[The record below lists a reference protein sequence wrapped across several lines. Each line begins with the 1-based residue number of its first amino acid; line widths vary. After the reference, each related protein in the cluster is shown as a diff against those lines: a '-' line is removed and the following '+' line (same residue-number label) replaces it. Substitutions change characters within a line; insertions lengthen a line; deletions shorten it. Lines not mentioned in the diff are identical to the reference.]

1 MAGRSRFSNWH
12 VTISSNLP
20 NNAANRA
27 SFTAALDEGLRYAQ
41 NNIWLWLRMS
51 DGTQLD
57 AAERREV
64 IRTRAR
70 VGLEHGARNNPAPH
84 AHILLEVTHR
94 LQVRA
99 NYARLREAIFQGMRD
114 SGRLAAAQIRGQNFH
129 VDFIPY
135 DQVHNTLHYISKDGP
150 GNAQDPALRAADWG
164 EPVVMRTQAGEVFN
178 PDYDGGTDT
187 ADLGAAGVVQLP
199 AL

>member
-99 NYARLREAIFQGMRD
+99 NYARLREAIF
-114 SGRLAAAQIRGQNFH
+114 
-129 VDFIPY
+129 
-135 DQVHNTLHYISKDGP
+135 
-150 GNAQDPALRAADWG
+150 
-164 EPVVMRTQAGEVFN
+164 
-178 PDYDGGTDT
+178 
-187 ADLGAAGVVQLP
+187 
-199 AL
+199 